1 MSRLFARVL
10 GLLSYGVAMKASH
23 PRITLLGNNSGR
35 NLGDMAI
42 MSSILESL
50 SKRLPN
56 AEFYVPSIKPEWTEQ
71 HYGGRYNVKAIDVM
85 PWTGSIRLLGIPT
98 LRCLAKSDCALIC
111 DGIIFGK
118 KLFNPAFNYLITL
131 VFLVPLAKLLG
142 CKMVCYSTGIGPF
155 PSWISRLLAKWTIN
169 GCDLVM
175 MRERDSEALCKE
187 IGVTQPIELTGDAA
201 FINPV
206 SSEDT
211 AIEITRSIGLDP
223 SKPMLAINATSYLDT
238 WLTPEQR
245 LKDPN
250 SFLKTVAEGIRK
262 AQDAVK
268 ERFQPLVVCTHP
280 MDEATCQEL
289 AKLVDG
295 AVLTNTTYLSHDIQ
309 AVIRRCG
316 LLVGMRFHSIVLAS
330 SVETPVVG
338 LIYAPKVRG
347 YLRLLK
353 CEEFGLELAD
363 VTPET
368 LSQTLINA
376 WDNRAALQE
385 QQRPTIRDLKAGAE
399 HAADLLVARYY
410 GQEGAT
416 VSENPLARAV

>member
-1 MSRLFARVL
+1 
-10 GLLSYGVAMKASH
+10 MKGTH

-50 SKRLPN
+50 SKRLPQ
-56 AEFYVPSIKPEWTEQ
+56 AEFYVPSIKPEWTKE
-71 HYGGRYNVKAIDVM
+71 HYGNRYNVKAVDVM
-85 PWTGSIRLLGIPT
+85 PWTGSIRLLGLPT
-98 LRCLAKSDCALIC
+98 LWCLAKSDCALIC

-155 PSWISRLLAKWTIN
+155 PSWISKLLAKWTIN

-206 SSEDT
+206 SSEET
-211 AIEITRSIGLDP
+211 AIEITREIGLDP
-223 SKPMLAINATSYLDT
+223 NKPMLAINATAYLDT
-238 WLTPEQR
+238 WLKPEER
-245 LKDPN
+245 LQDPHA
-250 SFLKTVAEGIRK
+250 FLKTVAAGIKK
-262 AQDAVK
+262 AQDQVQ
-268 ERFQPLVVCTHP
+268 ERFQPVVVCTHP

-295 AVLTNTTYLSHDIQ
+295 ALLTNTKYLSHDIQ
-309 AVIRRCG
+309 AVIQRCG

-353 CEEFGLELAD
+353 CEDYGLELAQ
-363 VTPET
+363 VTPDT
-368 LSQTLINA
+368 LATTLVRA
-376 WDNRAALQE
+376 WDSRVELQA

-399 HAADLLVARYY
+399 HAADLLVSRYY
-410 GQEGAT
+410 KEQGIT

>member
-1 MSRLFARVL
+1 
-10 GLLSYGVAMKASH
+10 MKGTH

-50 SKRLPN
+50 SKRLPD
-56 AEFYVPSIKPEWTEQ
+56 AEFYVPSIKPEWTKK
-71 HYGGRYNVKAIDVM
+71 HYGERYNVRAVNVM
-85 PWTGSIRLLGIPT
+85 PWTGSLRLLGIPT

-131 VFLVPLAKLLG
+131 VFLVPLARLLG

-206 SSEDT
+206 SSEEK
-211 AIEITRSIGLDP
+211 AIEITKEIGLDP
-223 SKPMLAINATSYLDT
+223 NKPMMAINATAYLDT
-238 WLTPEQR
+238 WLKPEER
-245 LKDPN
+245 LQDPHA
-250 SFLKTVAEGIRK
+250 FLKTVAAGIRK
-262 AQDAVK
+262 AQESVK
-268 ERFQPLVVCTHP
+268 DRFQPVVVCTHP

-295 AVLTNTTYLSHDIQ
+295 ALLTNTTYLSHDIQ
-309 AVIRRCG
+309 AVIKRCG

-353 CEEFGLELAD
+353 CEEFGLELAQ
-363 VTPET
+363 VTPDT
-368 LSQTLINA
+368 LANTLIRA
-376 WDNRAALQE
+376 WDARAELQA

-399 HAADLLVARYY
+399 HAADLLVSRYY
-410 GQEGAT
+410 SKQGIKL
-416 VSENPLARAV
+416 SENPLARAV

>member
-1 MSRLFARVL
+1 
-10 GLLSYGVAMKASH
+10 MKGTH

-56 AEFYVPSIKPEWTEQ
+56 AEFFVPSIKPEWTEQ
-71 HYGGRYNVKAIDVM
+71 HYGTRYNVKAIDVM

-98 LRCLAKSDCALIC
+98 LRCLAQSDCALIC

-131 VFLVPLAKLLG
+131 VFLVPLARLLG

-206 SSEDT
+206 SSEET
-211 AIEITRSIGLDP
+211 ANTIIREIGLDP
-223 SKPMLAINATSYLDT
+223 AKPLLAINATSYLDT
-238 WLTPEQR
+238 WLTSSER
-245 LKDPN
+245 LSNPH
-250 SFLKTVAEGIRK
+250 SFIDTVAEGIRK
-262 AQDAVK
+262 AQEAVK
-268 ERFQPLVVCTHP
+268 ERFQPVVVCTHP
-280 MDEATCQEL
+280 MDETTCKEL
-289 AKLVDG
+289 AEKVDG
-295 AVLTNTTYLSHDIQ
+295 ALLTNTRYLSHDIQ
-309 AVIRRCG
+309 AVLQKCG

-330 SVETPVVG
+330 SVETPVIG

-353 CEEFGLELAD
+353 CEEFGLELAK

-368 LSQTLINA
+368 LSETLVRA
-376 WDNRAALQE
+376 WDARAQLQQ

-399 HAADLLVARYY
+399 HAADLLVSRYY
-410 GQEGAT
+410 PQHSSK
-416 VSENPLARAV
+416 VSANPLTARAMA

>member
-1 MSRLFARVL
+1 
-10 GLLSYGVAMKASH
+10 MKAAH

-56 AEFYVPSIKPEWTEQ
+56 AEFYVPSIKPEWTEK
-71 HYGGRYNVKAIDVM
+71 HYGGQYNVKAIDVM
-85 PWTGSIRLLGIPT
+85 PWTGSIRLLGLPT
-98 LRCLAKSDCALIC
+98 FWCLAKSDCALIC

-155 PSWISRLLAKWTIN
+155 PSWISKLLAKWTIN

-187 IGVTQPIELTGDAA
+187 IGVTRPIELTGDAA

-245 LKDPN
+245 LKDPH
-250 SFLKTVAEGIRK
+250 SFLKVVAEGIKK
-262 AQDAVK
+262 AQEMVK

-280 MDEATCQEL
+280 MDESTCQEL

-295 AVLTNTTYLSHDIQ
+295 AMLTNTTYLSHDIQ

-353 CEEFGLELAD
+353 CEDYGLELAD
-363 VTPET
+363 VTPQT
-368 LSQTLINA
+368 LSDTLVKA
-376 WDNRAALQE
+376 WDTRVALQE

-399 HAADLLVARYY
+399 HAADLLVHRYY
-410 GQEGAT
+410 GKQGVT
-416 VSENPLARAV
+416 VAANPLAKAV